1 MFVIHIYEKAA
12 HGIKTTHRLSAA
24 IYHLFPLNRHIQ
36 HFSVLGGVKLDILLF
51 VNVSIRYLMLLLMLL
66 QHFSSFHK
74 KSGKVSYLDSI
85 ILAQVLAIFP
95 DFLVSFSWSYFALSF
110 ISGCK
115 FTPFFRN
122 MQIKMQIFTKC

>member
-1 MFVIHIYEKAA
+1 MLVFSKSAKARGA
-12 HGIKTTHRLSAA
+12 KVR
-24 IYHLFPLNRHIQ
+24 
-36 HFSVLGGVKLDILLF
+36 V
-51 VNVSIRYLMLLLMLL
+51 YLMLLLMLL

-110 ISGCK
+110 IPATKLHLFSEICK
-115 FTPFFRN
+115 
-122 MQIKMQIFTKC
+122 